1 MRKIHIKNMV
11 CSRCTEAV
19 ESIFKDQGICIKNI
33 QLGEVIVDE
42 ITDLQILSIE
52 SELNQKGFEIL
63 KEKNSVLIQKV
74 KNIQSKLLQITCCG
88 CCGHIEYVSLSLSL
102 PTECSA

>member
-19 ESIFKDQGICIKNI
+19 ESIFKDQGIGIKNI

-42 ITDLQILSIE
+42 ITDLQLYP
-52 SELNQKGFEIL
+52 
-63 KEKNSVLIQKV
+63 
-74 KNIQSKLLQITCCG
+74 LLF
-88 CCGHIEYVSLSLSL
+88 LLLSL
-102 PTECSA
+102 PILIYFEHIFKI

>member
-19 ESIFKDQGICIKNI
+19 ESIFIGQGIAIKNI

-63 KEKNSVLIQKV
+63 KEKNSVLI
-74 KNIQSKLLQITCCG
+74 
-88 CCGHIEYVSLSLSL
+88 LSLIHI
-102 PTECSA
+102 